1 MKEAPELGSNK
12 ASCHLVRGR
21 SDVIPGTFPLEQQ
34 LAIFSVKGQIANVA
48 QLCRPCGY
56 LSQLLSYR
64 CEVKAAIDNKE
75 RNEHGCVPIK
85 LYF

>member
-1 MKEAPELGSNK
+1 MSPW
-12 ASCHLVRGR
+12 RGIHPSSGHR
-21 SDVIPGTFPLEQQ
+21 PGRKHYFRITMSVCRAEQR
-34 LAIFSVKGQIANVA
+34 FSVKGQIANVA